1 MKKPIVL
8 AILDGYGLR
17 EEEHGN
23 AVKLANNPVFNNLWN
38 TYPHTQLT
46 ASGQLV
52 GLPKGQMG
60 NSEVGHMNIGAGRIV
75 YQPLE
80 LINKSIED
88 KEFFQN
94 EEIKNVMRH
103 VKENA
108 SKLHLMGLVSDGGV
122 HSHINHL
129 LTLLDMCKQEQVT
142 NVYVHVFTDGRD
154 VPPKSAYTYIKQ
166 IEDKL
171 NEIGFGKIASIS
183 GRYYAMDR
191 DNNYDRLKKAYDV
204 IVNNK
209 GEVLPSTKEYVE
221 DSYKKDITDEF
232 FIPAKFTEN
241 GNLEENDGVIAF
253 NFRKDRLRE
262 LFTAITNPD
271 EVDME
276 AIHFHNVK
284 TVTMMP
290 VVHSVKAPHAFND
303 PKLTNILGE
312 YIEKQNLSQLRI
324 AETEK
329 YAHVT
334 FFFDGGKEVDY
345 KNEKKILVPSPKV
358 ATYDLQPEMSADE
371 VTEKLLSELPN
382 TDLVILNFANGDM
395 VGHTGVLE
403 AAIKAVETVDKDL
416 KKIYDKVM
424 ELGGILIVT
433 ADHGNCEEML
443 DDNNNIVTSHTTNPV
458 PFIITEPGLKLHTGK
473 LGDIAPT
480 ILDLMNIEKPAEMTG
495 ESLIEK

>member
-8 AILDGYGLR
+8 TILDGYGLR

-23 AVKLANNPVFNNLWN
+23 AVKLANNPTFNELWN
-38 TYPHTQLT
+38 TYPHTKLT

-94 EEIKNVMRH
+94 EEIKKVMLH
-103 VKENA
+103 VKEND

-129 LTLLDMCKQEQVT
+129 LALLEMCKIEKVD
-142 NVYVHVFTDGRD
+142 NVYLHLFTDGRD
-154 VPPKSAYTYIKQ
+154 VPPKSAYIYIERVEK
-166 IEDKL
+166 KL
-171 NEIGFGKIASIS
+171 KELGIGTIASIS

-191 DNNYDRLKKAYDV
+191 DNNFDRLKKAYDV
-204 IVNNK
+204 IVNNLGDVQK
-209 GEVLPSTKEYVE
+209 SPKEYIE
-221 DSYKKDITDEF
+221 KSYQENITDEF
-232 FIPAKFTEN
+232 FLPAKFTEH

-271 EVDME
+271 EIEMDTKK
-276 AIHFHNVK
+276 FTNVK

-290 VVHSVKAPHAFND
+290 VVHTVKAPHAFDD

-312 YIEKQNLSQLRI
+312 YIEKNNLSQLRI

-345 KNEKKILVPSPKV
+345 NKEKKILVPSPKV
-358 ATYDLQPEMSADE
+358 ATYDLKPEMSADE
-371 VTEKLLSELPN
+371 VTEKLLKELPN

-403 AAIKAVETVDKDL
+403 AAIKAVETIDKDL

-443 DDNNNIVTSHTTNPV
+443 DDNDNVITSHTTNPV
-458 PFIITEPGLKLHTGK
+458 PFIITEKGLKLHPGK

-480 ILDLMNIEKPAEMTG
+480 ILDLMNLEKPQEMTG